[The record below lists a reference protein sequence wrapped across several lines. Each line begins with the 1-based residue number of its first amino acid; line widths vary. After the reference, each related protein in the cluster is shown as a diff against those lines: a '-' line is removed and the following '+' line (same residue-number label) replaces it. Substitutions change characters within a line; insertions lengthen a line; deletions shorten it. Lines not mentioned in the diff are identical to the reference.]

1 MSSPLVSGLL
11 PGGRGGEAYRVPG
24 ESATWAPRPAWGR
37 GLTSSGAGGTG
48 GVLSPHA
55 TVFPRSAMT
64 ERSGGSAGPRLALA
78 VEATRDIAAEEVGTM
93 AQVREVAAA
102 VRRCLQAAE
111 IRDPADVHYV
121 QVKGPLL
128 TPASIA
134 DADRRGAKLVTH
146 DPNGSKVYARG
157 ATALRVELGLGEGE
171 ERSLP
176 EESIGT
182 HFVLYS

>member
-1 MSSPLVSGLL
+1 
-11 PGGRGGEAYRVPG
+11 
-24 ESATWAPRPAWGR
+24 
-37 GLTSSGAGGTG
+37 
-48 GVLSPHA
+48 
-55 TVFPRSAMT
+55 
-64 ERSGGSAGPRLALA
+64 
-78 VEATRDIAAEEVGTM
+78 M

-134 DADRRGAKLVTH
+134 DADRRGAKLITH

-157 ATALRVELGLGEGE
+157 ATALGFALWLGYVK
-171 ERSLP
+171 
-176 EESIGT
+176 ESSITDEVSGRR
-182 HFVLYS
+182 FVLVSESATMMVRH